1 MKLEAFLERFSLEI
15 IEENIDNRFYVII
28 TKLIDKADDL
38 VIDLIE
44 TKLEINKLNDWI
56 KKTNSPISITPY
68 NWEMVINITKRG
80 QIDFFAQMFGIDNFF
95 PKNVETDIS
104 FVRTKIN

>member
-1 MKLEAFLERFSLEI
+1 MKLEDFLERFSLEI
-15 IEENIDNRFYVII
+15 IEENIDNRFYVVI
-28 TKLIDKADDL
+28 TKLVDKADNL
-38 VIDLIE
+38 AIDSIE

-80 QIDFFAQMFGIDNFF
+80 QIDFFAQMFEIENFY
-95 PKNVETDIS
+95 PRNVGTDIS
-104 FVRTKIN
+104 FVKTKII